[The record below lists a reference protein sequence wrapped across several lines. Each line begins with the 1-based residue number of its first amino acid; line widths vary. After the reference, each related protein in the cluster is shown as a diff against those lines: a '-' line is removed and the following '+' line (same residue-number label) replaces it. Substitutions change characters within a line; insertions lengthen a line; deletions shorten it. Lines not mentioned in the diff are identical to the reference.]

1 MKPSKLIYATPVQ
14 TKPSLSTTTTNTSAN
29 TANNSTPSDNISIIP
44 TTGHGRENILELI
57 TILES
62 NLKVPVGAIS
72 ATQWLQFSER
82 LNALQTSCV
91 TFADK
96 ETMPPHSKFQFRELV
111 NRVEN
116 QSRCLRTAS
125 SKNVQD
131 NEKLIHEVGQ
141 SLKQI
146 SNALHR

>member
-1 MKPSKLIYATPVQ
+1 MKPSKLIYATPTIQ
-14 TKPSLSTTTTNTSAN
+14 TKPSSVY
-29 TANNSTPSDNISIIP
+29 
-44 TTGHGRENILELI
+44 GRENILELI

-62 NLKVPVGAIS
+62 SLKIPVGAIS

-82 LNALQTSCV
+82 LNALQNLCV
-91 TFADK
+91 NFADK

>member
-1 MKPSKLIYATPVQ
+1 MKPSKLIYATPIQ
-14 TKPSLSTTTTNTSAN
+14 TKPSLTTTTSAN
-29 TANNSTPSDNISIIP
+29 TANNSTPSDISIIP
-44 TTGHGRENILELI
+44 TSGHGRENILELI
-57 TILES
+57 SLLES

-82 LNALQTSCV
+82 LNALQYSCV
-91 TFADK
+91 SFADK

-116 QSRCLRTAS
+116 QSRCLRSAS